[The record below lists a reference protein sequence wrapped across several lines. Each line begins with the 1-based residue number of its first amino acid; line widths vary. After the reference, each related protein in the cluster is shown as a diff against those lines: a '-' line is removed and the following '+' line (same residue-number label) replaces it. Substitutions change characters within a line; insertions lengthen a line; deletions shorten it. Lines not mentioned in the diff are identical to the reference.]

1 MSKEKNVSESSI
13 ERYLV
18 TQTKKIGGK
27 SVKMVPT
34 FENGIP
40 DRQILY
46 QGRTIFVELKKEGEK
61 PAKLQVAFMQ
71 ELNKH
76 GFETRVIDSKE
87 LVDQLI
93 RDLIDENG
101 KRPLPASTRRS

>member
-1 MSKEKNVSESSI
+1 MKESTLEK
-13 ERYLV
+13 YL
-18 TQTKKIGGK
+18 TKKVKDIGGK
-27 SVKMVPT
+27 AVKMVPT

-40 DRQILY
+40 DRQVLY
-46 QGRTIFVELKKEGEK
+46 QGRTIFVELKKGGEK

>member
-1 MSKEKNVSESSI
+1 MKESTLEK
-13 ERYLV
+13 YLV
-18 TQTKKIGGK
+18 KKVKNIGGK
-27 SVKMVPT
+27 AVKMVPT

-40 DRQILY
+40 DRQVLY

-61 PAKLQVAFMQ
+61 PAKLQVAFMR

-93 RDLIDENG
+93 RDLIDETG
-101 KRPLPASTRRS
+101 KRPLPAPTGGR